1 MRFERRQDRT
11 KCEGGV
17 GGGRGKGLK
26 SSVKGEGW
34 IASIGMVLRG
44 IQDQVHDV
52 MLLGLNDLLPAK
64 MESPAE
70 TNKQKTEN
78 IREYV
83 I

>member
-1 MRFERRQDRT
+1 MILM
-11 KCEGGV
+11 
-17 GGGRGKGLK
+17 LK